1 MVGIF
6 RLALV
11 MAVFGAFEFCHLHL
25 ESLFKTEVLSDLFV
39 CEIFGDLFEECL
51 LSREEGLALFQLDV
65 VSLYFLLVGHL
76 AVAVALAAVVC
87 GNAGFFLSGLFI
99 FVGLLFG
106 SFIFVVGF
114 PESVFL
120 VVVQFEVLFEEFFF
134 EHSNGIR
141 SQQFGLMALMRALCV
156 IFATLMGFFVFLC
169 GCGVPGEQH
178 SAKAE

>member
-25 ESLFKTEVLSDLFV
+25 ESLFKTEVLCDLFV
-39 CEIFGDLFEECL
+39 CKVLGDFFEECL

-114 PESVFL
+114 PERVFL
-120 VVVQFEVLFEEFFF
+120 VVVQLEVLFEEFFL

-141 SQQFGLMALMRALCV
+141 GQQFGLLALMRALRV
-156 IFATLMGFFVFLC
+156 SLTAVMSFFVLLC
-169 GCGVPGEQH
+169 
-178 SAKAE
+178 

>member
-11 MAVFGAFEFCHLHL
+11 MSAFSAFEFCHFHV
-25 ESLFKTEVLSDLFV
+25 EGLFKTEVLSDLFV

-51 LSREEGLALFQLDV
+51 LSREECLAFFQLDA

-87 GNAGFFLSGLFI
+87 GNAGFFLGGLFVL
-99 FVGLLFG
+99 VGLLFG

-114 PESVFL
+114 PERVFL
-120 VVVQFEVLFEEFFF
+120 VVVQLEVLFEEFFL

-141 SQQFGLMALMRALCV
+141 GQQFGLLALMR
-156 IFATLMGFFVFLC
+156 TLRVSLTAVMSFFVLLC
-169 GCGVPGEQH
+169 
-178 SAKAE
+178 